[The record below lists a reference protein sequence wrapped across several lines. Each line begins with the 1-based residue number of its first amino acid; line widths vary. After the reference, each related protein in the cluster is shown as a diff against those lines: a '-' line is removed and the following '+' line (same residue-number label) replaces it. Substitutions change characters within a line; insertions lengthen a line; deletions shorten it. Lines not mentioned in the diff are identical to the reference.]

1 MPRRPPADAPPTSAS
16 MPRAEYL
23 ARALEDAESLYRAAL
38 ARGSWNAA
46 AVALRLAVNVRAELD
61 AASREGVSLQSDL
74 SDAELLEVIRSSIA
88 VLPEQLLEQLEDAV
102 SMRRHGVSGPA
113 LRVLP
118 GRA

>member
-1 MPRRPPADAPPTSAS
+1 
-16 MPRAEYL
+16 MPRAQYL
-23 ARALEDAESLYRAAL
+23 ARALEDAEGLYRAAL

-61 AASREGVSLQSDL
+61 SASRDAVSVDSTL

-102 SMRRHGVSGPA
+102 HMRRYGTSNLS

-118 GRA
+118 GGV

>member
-1 MPRRPPADAPPTSAS
+1 MPRGQ
-16 MPRAEYL
+16 YL
-23 ARALEDAESLYRAAL
+23 ARALEDAEGLYRAAL

-61 AASREGVSLQSDL
+61 AASREGVSVESGL

-102 SMRRHGVSGPA
+102 NMRRHGSTGPS
-113 LRVLP
+113 LRVLS